1 MAVGALRPDRLG
13 DVLHAVLTSAMV
25 LVVLASAWF
34 VGYVVYRLFK
44 TGPR

>member
-1 MAVGALRPDRLG
+1 
-13 DVLHAVLTSAMV
+13 MV

>member
-1 MAVGALRPDRLG
+1 VF
-13 DVLHAVLTSAMV
+13 TTAMV